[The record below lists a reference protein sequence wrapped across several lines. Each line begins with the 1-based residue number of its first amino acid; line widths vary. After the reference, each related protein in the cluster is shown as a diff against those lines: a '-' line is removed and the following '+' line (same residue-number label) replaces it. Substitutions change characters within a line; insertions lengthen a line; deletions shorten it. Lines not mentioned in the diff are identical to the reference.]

1 MKQLCALFFISVI
14 AIALI
19 ASATMMSN
27 TSVLAKS
34 KDSKAKDAIV
44 KTIGKSVEGKWSKI
58 DLAGYSIFG
67 SNATIFPYNKTVG
80 PVVPPPPLV
89 CEPNEHPDNGKCIP
103 NETPSN
109 ITGTVVCLVGDIQ
122 GVAVRDGMKDF
133 GCDDVIAL
141 GDLTYGSTLDSFVKD
156 YGSNDFKV
164 LRCVIGNHDADE
176 EEKGKAIVKQ
186 AKLFCGEDAWW
197 FKVGNATLFVGINT
211 NGNLDT
217 QLGNIQDALMNN
229 QFMSNITSVH
239 FVSHKAICMT
249 PPNSHHKELLKTL
262 CNSLRDY
269 VPPGVRIY
277 FDNGHNHVYAETK
290 DGLTKTIGT
299 GGRSHYEC
307 GIDQIWIYCNN
318 KDNGFLAYTI
328 DNSTG
333 ATVGHFYG
341 TSGNLIR

>member
-1 MKQLCALFFISVI
+1 VKQLI
-14 AIALI
+14 AVSLLLVMI
-19 ASATMMSN
+19 
-27 TSVLAKS
+27 VLAPTLTHDIFSKS
-34 KDSKAKDAIV
+34 KDSKAKDVIV
-44 KTIGKSVEGKWSKI
+44 KTLGKSVEGKWSKI

-67 SNATIFPYNKTVG
+67 SNATIFPYNKTG
-80 PVVPPPPLV
+80 GSVVPPPPLV

-109 ITGTVVCLVGDIQ
+109 VTGTVVCLVGDIQ
-122 GVAVRDGMKDF
+122 GTVVRDGMKDF
-133 GCDDVIAL
+133 GCDDVITL
-141 GDLTYGSTLDSFVKD
+141 GDLTYTATLDSFIKD

-164 LRCVIGNHDADE
+164 LKCVIGNHDSTENAPKKDSP
-176 EEKGKAIVKQ
+176 IVKQ
-186 AKLFCGEDAWW
+186 AKAFCGEDAWW
-197 FKVGNATLFVGINT
+197 LKVGNATLFVGINT

-217 QLGNIQDALMNN
+217 QLGNIQDMLMNN

-290 DGLTKTIGT
+290 DGLTRTIGS
-299 GGRSHYEC
+299 GDKSHYTC
-307 GIDQIWIYCNN
+307 GTDQIWIYCNN

-328 DNSTG
+328 DNATG